1 MILLLPVLLGCP
13 GGEDTGGDTGE
24 AGPLACDYEPG
35 HICTYAGFQ
44 GLAALGLEDVPA
56 NESYLYLPQDVG
68 ISPAGE
74 VYVLDWNNHRIR
86 HIDPEG
92 FIRTIAGTGM
102 LGDGPEGDSRL
113 ASFNHP
119 TSLSFDN
126 DGNIL
131 VAAWHNSR
139 VERIDLATH
148 ELTFLAGDGTRSF
161 SGDEGAAESAI
172 LDLPSS
178 VIQDESGTIYLS
190 DSANQRIRS
199 ITSDGT
205 IHTLA
210 GDGVP
215 GYLGDGGPATAAQLN
230 NPKGQAAAPAGRI
243 VIGPGGQLY
252 VADTLNQR
260 IRVIDLASGVIDT
273 FAGNGVAGASGDG
286 GPAAR
291 ANVFSPTD
299 VAIGPD
305 GELYIADTENSC
317 VRVVRDGVISTF
329 AGICTEGDYDG
340 DNGPATEAHL
350 NKPYG
355 IDVDAA
361 GNVFIADTYNHSVR
375 AVWR

>member
-1 MILLLPVLLGCP
+1 MMMLLPLLLGCP
-13 GGEDTGGDTGE
+13 GGEDTSGDTGPE
-24 AGPLACDYEPG
+24 GPLACDYESG

-44 GLAALGLEDVPA
+44 GLAALGMEDVPA

-68 ISPAGE
+68 ISPEGQ

-86 HIDPEG
+86 QIDDEG
-92 FIRTIAGTGM
+92 VIHTIAGTGM
-102 LGDGPEGDSRL
+102 LGDGPVGDARV

-131 VAAWHNSR
+131 LAAWHNSR
-139 VERIDLATH
+139 VERIEVATNA
-148 ELTFLAGDGTRSF
+148 LTFLAGDGTRSF
-161 SGDEGAAESAI
+161 GGDEGVATAAI

-178 VIQDESGTIYLS
+178 VVQDESGTIYLS
-190 DSANQRIRS
+190 DSANQRIRT
-199 ITSDGT
+199 ITPDGIMHT
-205 IHTLA
+205 IA
-210 GDGVP
+210 GDGVA
-215 GYLGDGGPATAAQLN
+215 GYFGDGGLAIDAQLN
-230 NPKGQAAAPAGRI
+230 NSQGQAAAPSGRI

-252 VADTLNQR
+252 IADTLNQR
-260 IRVIDLASGVIDT
+260 IRVIDLATGMIDT
-273 FAGNGVAGASGDG
+273 FAGNGTPGASGDG
-286 GPAAR
+286 GPAAS

-305 GELYIADTENSC
+305 GEVYIADTENSC
-317 VRVVRDGVISTF
+317 VRVVKDGVISTF
-329 AGICTEGDYDG
+329 AGVCSEGDYDG
-340 DNGPATEAHL
+340 DNGIATEAHL

-355 IDVDAA
+355 LDVDAA